1 MTTFDAVTRSITKY
15 ATGKTVMK
23 VTMDGHCRCPSEVR
37 RRTHAICVRSNRSS
51 AVNMFRR

>member
-51 AVNMFRR
+51 AVNMFSR